1 MPLLLLLLLP
11 FALVLG
17 LPFSIIQ
24 RYRLGKARRIG
35 RRWLAALN
43 LFLMIFSAAVFV
55 WAAALTNLWL
65 PNAFI
70 RALEGMLLGVLLAL
84 IGLALTR
91 WEHLGR
97 EVHYTPNRWLVLF
110 LTLAVASRILYG
122 FLRAWQAW
130 SAHQSH
136 SGWLQNSGL
145 ATSLGV
151 GGLVLGYYLGYAA
164 GVLYRINR
172 HASLEAR

>member
-11 FALVLG
+11 FALLLA

-24 RYRLGKARRIG
+24 RYRVGKARRVG
-35 RRWLAALN
+35 RRWLATLN
-43 LFLMIFSAAVFV
+43 LLLMIFSAAVFA

-65 PNAFI
+65 PYAFA
-70 RALEGMLLGVLLAL
+70 RAVEGMLIGVLVAL

-91 WEHLGR
+91 WEHSDR
-97 EVHYTPNRWLVLF
+97 ELHYTPNRWLVLL
-110 LTLAVASRILYG
+110 LTLAVAGRILYG
-122 FLRAWQAW
+122 FLHAWRAW
-130 SAHQSH
+130 SGHQSH
-136 SGWLQNSGL
+136 ATWLQDSGL

-151 GGLVLGYYLGYAA
+151 GGLVLGYYLAYAA

-172 HASLEAR
+172 HGSLAPR